1 MVSLNC
7 FSSQKNSLPARDN
20 INMVRSA
27 EQLFRV
33 RLPVIVN
40 AAVNLNP
47 ETVRNLFDE
56 CVTTAKQLLAL
67 TLHVSMSGQQ
77 GVEQI
82 YEQLM
87 VSWREF
93 VYIS

>member
-1 MVSLNC
+1 M
-7 FSSQKNSLPARDN
+7 PARDD

-27 EQLFRV
+27 EQLFRT
-33 RLPVIVN
+33 RLPNIIST
-40 AAVNLNP
+40 AVNLGP
-47 ETVRNLFDE
+47 DSVRSLFDQ

-67 TLHVSMSGQQ
+67 TLYVSVTGQT

-87 VSWREF
+87 VSNF
-93 VYIS
+93 LYYQIVYMGAHRK